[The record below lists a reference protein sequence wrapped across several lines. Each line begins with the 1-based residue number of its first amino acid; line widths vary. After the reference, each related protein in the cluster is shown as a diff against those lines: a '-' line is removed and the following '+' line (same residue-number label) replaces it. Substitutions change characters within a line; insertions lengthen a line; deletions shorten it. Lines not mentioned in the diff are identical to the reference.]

1 MLGTSRGHTKCV
13 LICASSGQT
22 LQQKP
27 VPQRADNPAA
37 IHRPQVPF
45 DTIRGGV
52 ELQEMQ
58 LKRLLPDGRDL
69 AAEIILGAGWLE
81 ERCGAELPIDDTATI

>member
-1 MLGTSRGHTKCV
+1 MSLSRRHTKCV
-13 LICASSGQT
+13 LICARSGQT

-27 VPQRADNPAA
+27 VIQRVDNPAA
-37 IHRPQVPF
+37 IHRPQVPL

-52 ELQEMQ
+52 KLQKMQ

-69 AAEIILGAGWLE
+69 AAEINLVAGWPE
-81 ERCGAELPIDDTATI
+81 ERCGAELPPNDTATI

>member
-1 MLGTSRGHTKCV
+1 MILSSIHTKCV
-13 LICASSGQT
+13 LICARSGQT
-22 LQQKP
+22 LQQKA
-27 VPQRADNPAA
+27 VLQGVDNPAA
-37 IHRPQVPF
+37 IHRPQVLL

-52 ELQEMQ
+52 ELQEVH

-81 ERCGAELPIDDTATI
+81 ERCGAELPFDETATI